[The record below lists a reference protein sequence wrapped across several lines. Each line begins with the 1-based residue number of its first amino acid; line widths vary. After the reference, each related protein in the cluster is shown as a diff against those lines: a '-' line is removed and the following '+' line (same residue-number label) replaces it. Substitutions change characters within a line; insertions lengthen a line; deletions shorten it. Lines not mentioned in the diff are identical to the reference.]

1 VCVEREQGCNAV
13 HLCVFVNLTPIN
25 VLIIM
30 WRTGEVVCESTPLW
44 KESAIGK
51 TFERRPEVSLTVR
64 EGRRG

>member
-1 VCVEREQGCNAV
+1 
-13 HLCVFVNLTPIN
+13 LCVFVNLTPIN